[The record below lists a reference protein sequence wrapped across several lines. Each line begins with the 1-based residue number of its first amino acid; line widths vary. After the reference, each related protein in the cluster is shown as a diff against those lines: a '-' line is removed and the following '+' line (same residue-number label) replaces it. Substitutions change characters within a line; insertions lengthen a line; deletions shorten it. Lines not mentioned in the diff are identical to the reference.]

1 MTDPRAPRDP
11 PRRRPGAPPRA
22 VEGVEAP
29 APPDLRLVP
38 AALASWGVA
47 VAALTAGWGVAAVL
61 VAVAVVAVAVAARR
75 ARRSPTRTGAGPAM
89 TTRAGLRA
97 VVIATGGCVAAVGL
111 VAGIGA
117 YAVASHPLRPATGNG
132 VSARL
137 DLVVTTDPRP
147 VRSTVPGAGRVVV
160 RGELV
165 GGQVGAGV
173 PWRAGGRV
181 VLLAPA
187 EHWADLLPGQLVTAR
202 GRLAPPDRADLTVAV
217 LQVRGPPRAV
227 GPVPVLQRVAG
238 DLRGGLRATARAVLA
253 EDAAGLLPG
262 LVVGDTSELDS
273 GLADDFRTAGLT
285 HLTAVSGTNVAIVC
299 GAVLLLARLGRLGP
313 RTAALLAALALV
325 GFVVL
330 ARPSPSVL
338 RAAVMGGI
346 TVLALAVG
354 RRRSVVPALCT
365 AVIVLLL
372 VDPALATDPGFALS
386 VLATGALVLLAP
398 AAVAR
403 MRARGVPAGIAEALA
418 VPVAAHVV
426 TAPVV
431 AGLSGEVSLVAVAAN
446 LLAAPVI
453 APVTV
458 LGVLAAGV
466 APWWGAGAHALVWL
480 AGPGV
485 SWLITVARR
494 SAAVPGATLAWPG
507 GVPGALALAAVVVA
521 VGAAL
526 RWRRLR
532 VLVAAALVGVLLVI
546 VPTRVVP
553 PGWPPPRW
561 SLVACDVGQGDALV
575 LATGEPGRA
584 VLVDTGPEAGAVD
597 GCLTRLGVRSLAL
610 VVLTH
615 LHADHVGGLAGALAG
630 RAVGGVAM
638 GPARDP
644 AATLT
649 QVVGR
654 TAAAHAPLVGLPRG
668 TVLRWP
674 GLELEVLGPVR
685 PAVHVDD
692 EDGTEINDTSVVLRA
707 HTPVGRVLL
716 PGDAEL
722 SAQSALLGSGAD
734 LHAEILKVPHH
745 GSRSSL
751 PTFLT
756 AVHASLALVSVGR
769 GNTYGH
775 PNPGMMSLLA
785 RTGALVRRTDESG
798 DLAVVADAEH
808 GRAGAAV
815 VARGDPRPDPRRR

>member
-1 MTDPRAPRDP
+1 M
-11 PRRRPGAPPRA
+11 
-22 VEGVEAP
+22 

-47 VAALTAGWGVAAVL
+47 VAALTAGWGAAAVL
-61 VAVAVVAVAVAARR
+61 VAVAVVALGIAVRRRGARSGVAETP
-75 ARRSPTRTGAGPAM
+75 RSSGW
-89 TTRAGLRA
+89 RA
-97 VVIATGGCVAAVGL
+97 VVIATGGCAAAVGL
-111 VAGIGA
+111 VAGLGA
-117 YAVASHPLRPATGNG
+117 FAVASHPLRPATGTG
-132 VSARL
+132 ASARL
-137 DLVVTTDPRP
+137 DLVLTADPQP
-147 VRSTVPGAGRVVV
+147 VRSSVPGAGRVVV

-165 GGQVGAGV
+165 SGQVGAGV
-173 PWRAGGRV
+173 TWRAGGRV

-187 EHWADLLPGQLVTAR
+187 DGWGDLLPGQVVSAR

-227 GPVPVLQRVAG
+227 GPVPTAQRVAG
-238 DLRGGLRATARAVLA
+238 DLRGGLRDAARAVLA
-253 EDAAGLLPG
+253 EDPAGLLPG
-262 LVVGDTSELDS
+262 LVVGDTSGISS

-299 GAVLLLARLGRLGP
+299 GAVLLLARSGRLGP
-313 RTAALLAALALV
+313 RTAAVLAGLALV

-354 RRRSVVPALCT
+354 RRRSVVPALCA

-372 VDPALATDPGFALS
+372 VDPGLATDPGFALS

-398 AAVAR
+398 GVVAR
-403 MRARGVPAGIAEALA
+403 LRARGLPVGIAEALA

-426 TAPVV
+426 TAPVI
-431 AGLSGEVSLVAVAAN
+431 AGLSGEVSLVAVVAN

-458 LGVLAAGV
+458 LGVLAAAV
-466 APWWGAGAHALVWL
+466 APGWTAGAHALVWL

-485 SWLITVARR
+485 SWLVWVARR
-494 SAAVPGATLAWPG
+494 CAAVPGATFAWPG
-507 GVPGALALAAVVVA
+507 GVAGALALAAVVVLVA
-521 VGAAL
+521 AAL

-532 VLVAAALVGVLLVI
+532 AVVAAVLVGTLLVI
-546 VPTRVVP
+546 VPTRVIP
-553 PGWPPPRW
+553 PGWPPEKW
-561 SLVACDVGQGDALV
+561 VMVACDVGQGDGLV

-584 VLVDTGPEAGAVD
+584 VLVDAGPDAGAID

-615 LHADHVGGLAGALAG
+615 LHADHVGGLAGALGG
-630 RAVGGVAM
+630 RSVGGVAL

-644 AATLT
+644 GDTLV
-649 QVVGR
+649 QVMGR
-654 TAAAHAPLVGLPRG
+654 SAAARAPLVALGRG

-674 GLELEVLGPVR
+674 GLALEVLGPVR
-685 PAVHVDD
+685 PTVRVDG
-692 EDGTEINDTSVVLRA
+692 EDGTAVNDTSVVLRA

-716 PGDAEL
+716 PGDAER
-722 SAQSALLGSGAD
+722 SAQSGLLGSGAD

-775 PNPGMMSLLA
+775 PNPGILGVLA
-785 RTGALVRRTDESG
+785 RGGALVRRTDESG
-798 DLAVVADAEH
+798 DLAVVVSPDPR
-808 GRAGAAV
+808 GGPAV